1 MERQTLTI
9 EINSWVSNLP
19 INKESK
25 NVVKIYPHE
34 KLEETIIEDES
45 GIVTLLDSPKTL
57 HEPNSHI
64 RLFPRSFTPSHLSQ
78 LLRVKQV
85 TWCSYV
91 DQHEQVPWCSYI
103 SELIAFRVNQSFDN
117 DVSLREPVFVTVN
130 VKFVLEIRYM
140 ILSPVVSVPRG
151 ASAEVLQ
158 RLSEEQRV
166 EPTCSICIENLSGCI
181 IRMPRCLHMFHQEC
195 LFEWLGRQNSCPLC
209 RRVPYEEEEEEE
221 EESGPCLLKGN
232 RICQFV
238 KTVSLRSSVTL
249 LLPFRFFFFP

>member
-85 TWCSYV
+85 TC
-91 DQHEQVPWCSYI
+91 YI

-209 RRVPYEEEEEEE
+209 RRVPYEEEET
-221 EESGPCLLKGN
+221 
-232 RICQFV
+232 Q
-238 KTVSLRSSVTL
+238 TL
-249 LLPFRFFFFP
+249 A